1 MSLPPPSLPGTGDP
15 RVLAR
20 ARMLHLRARQA
31 VAGLQHGVHASM
43 RLGHDAEFVDH
54 APYQPGDALR
64 DLDWRVLGRA
74 DRLVVRRRRAERV
87 LSGTV
92 VLDASADLGSTPEK
106 WDHAVALAA
115 TLAWFLHSV
124 GEPVGLE
131 IAAGEGVA
139 VRRVPPR
146 GGSRHAALVLRTLA
160 AVRPAGRA
168 SLDTTLR
175 AIGGR
180 LGARSL
186 VAVVSDFMEEPERWR
201 PSVHAL
207 VRNRVDL
214 RALHVSDPAEL
225 ALAFPEPLRV
235 RSPESGEER
244 PLDPVS
250 ARSAFADEVARWRAE
265 VTGAL
270 RAARGVVVDAPVGV
284 PLVDVLS
291 IFASGGGGGHPL
303 RNASPAGST
312 P

>member
-1 MSLPPPSLPGTGDP
+1 MSLPPPTLPGTGDP

-31 VAGLQHGVHASM
+31 VAGLHHGAHASV

-64 DLDWRVLGRA
+64 DVDWRVLGRS

-92 VLDASADLGSTPEK
+92 VLDASADLGSTPGK
-106 WDHAVALAA
+106 WDHAVGLAA
-115 TLAWFLHSV
+115 TLAWFLHTV

-131 IAAGEGVA
+131 VAAGEGVA
-139 VRRVPPR
+139 VRRLPAR

-168 SLDTTLR
+168 SLDGTFR

-186 VAVVSDFMEEPERWR
+186 VAVVGDFMEEPDEWR
-201 PSVHAL
+201 AAVHAL

-214 RALHVSDPAEL
+214 RALHVTDPEEL
-225 ALAFPEPLRV
+225 GLAFDAPLRV

-244 PLDPVS
+244 PLDPDA
-250 ARSAFADEVARWRAE
+250 ARTPFAAEVQRWRGE
-265 VTGAL
+265 VRSAL
-270 RAARGVVVDAPVGV
+270 RAARGVVLDAPVGA
-284 PLVDVLS
+284 PLVDLLAA
-291 IFASGGGGGHPL
+291 FAWGGGGHPL
-303 RNASPAGST
+303 RNASPAGRSA
-312 P
+312 